1 MSGQTQAI
9 SDAPRRVLIVDDN
22 EALAVTYSWLLEDA
36 GLVVKTCHN
45 GAEALDCIEQFRP
58 DALLL
63 DIGMPVMDGLQLC
76 KALRARDAW
85 RGLAIVAQSGYGD
98 GDMRARTTE
107 AGFDRHLVKPI
118 EFNVLLKTLHE
129 VLEERGNP

>member
-1 MSGQTQAI
+1 MSGQTQT
-9 SDAPRRVLIVDDN
+9 SFDTPRRVLIVDDN

-45 GAEALDCIEQFRP
+45 GAEALDCIEPFQP
-58 DALLL
+58 DVVLL

-76 KALRARDAW
+76 KALRASDAW
-85 RGLAIVAQSGYGD
+85 KDLAIVAQSGYGD

-118 EFNVLLKTLHE
+118 EFNDLLATLQE
-129 VLEERGNP
+129 VLAVRSHR